1 MLAGSSFRA
10 VSWPGLC
17 SVPRRSSS
25 SQPRV
30 VRNVEKGMVRGGLE
44 RNRKGS
50 EGIQRREP
58 RMRGGHGE
66 QKTSDNACPCRGLE
80 VWERR
85 ATLSERGGKL
95 THIGYFG
102 DVHLI
107 DLNKNPQR
115 GWELTSSFHRWSVFM
130 SLNCTC

>member
-1 MLAGSSFRA
+1 M
-10 VSWPGLC
+10 
-17 SVPRRSSS
+17 
-25 SQPRV
+25 
-30 VRNVEKGMVRGGLE
+30 EK
-44 RNRKGS
+44 
-50 EGIQRREP
+50 
-58 RMRGGHGE
+58 
-66 QKTSDNACPCRGLE
+66 KTSDSACPCRGLE

-115 GWELTSSFHRWSVFM
+115 GWELTSSFHRRSVSYVSELHM
-130 SLNCTC
+130 LTP